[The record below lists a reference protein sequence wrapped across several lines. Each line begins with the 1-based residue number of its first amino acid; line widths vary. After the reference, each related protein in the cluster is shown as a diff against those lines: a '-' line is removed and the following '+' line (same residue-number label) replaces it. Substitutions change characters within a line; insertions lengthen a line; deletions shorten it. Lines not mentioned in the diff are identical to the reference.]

1 MLFRATAKSWRS
13 STSKASTTP
22 DRKSKSYRTGRA
34 LGQIARGQKPTK
46 YSEPERPN
54 PLEGR
59 KNVANITA
67 YKDGTRFDYGY
78 DADTGDLYDIRYGLQ
93 HDVATGKEHGLPGGV
108 KVTNLMNVKE
118 YQPVNFGGQF
128 DRPGQIPGRGMK
140 GRKYTG
146 VDAVV
151 KALRDEGG
159 DVFVLDKTPGKG
171 KQASTTGR
179 VPHWRSPITATGEYV
194 DPRRRHD
201 IPAGSNPAKTAH
213 NMFWRQASPISE
225 QEKRAR
231 GVLERGTAQ
240 DTIRKAYGKNWRGPQ
255 SPPPTAG
262 PSPSPQGPK
271 PGPPTGFGGDFD
283 QFLARQGI
291 NPGNMGANWR
301 PKPASN
307 PPGHTPGPPPSQ
319 NQATGS
325 QSSRY
330 VAWHSPHD
338 VKPAAGQTRSGAA
351 SAGLGDA
358 FSTDSHEYAA
368 QYGKPVRYSF
378 NMNNPY
384 AMPQSEWRDLDRG
397 PHASFENSRKFRQKL
412 ESQGHDGIIVTHRD
426 GTKEY
431 ITFDRTK
438 SAFQPFEEDP
448 SVATP
453 PPSQNQAKPT
463 GTAIQPWRRPVIQ
476 VPQAQKPIDGP
487 DPLDSLPGYVAAKNR
502 DWYGQKEG
510 AKTQYGTG
518 PKARKLRPVEPKTAV
533 RAQRPANQP
542 VPEPE
547 ILPSDPL
554 ALMPPAQ
561 VAEKAP
567 AWRKSSKPK
576 AEAAIPVTQ
585 PGRADVFAAENALQN
600 DFHQSQMVKMADS
613 GKGKPFAYDE
623 NVARN
628 IGLAHQGDHFGTQS
642 AFESDDLIDSTGRQ
656 VQPKTIK
663 AIAGATDDIAL
674 ARMGIVP
681 KKTENPFEY
690 STEAGPDTMPF
701 GTEGDMQIQGRLGI
715 AERTIQAIEAERATN
730 PDPNVD
736 YDRAI
741 SQVLID
747 QAAPAKVLMQQR
759 EFLAA
764 AAEARAKGDNK
775 LADKIESFAGE
786 IAAEA
791 DRRSPK
797 MLDAFSTMKED
808 SGQLTRGTYLS
819 SPQQEVSKINAMDR
833 RDFARFIPEFAA
845 SEPKR
850 SDFPTQK
857 EYDKAIK
864 KWSLEATHIGRSG
877 IEDFDV
883 RKRSIED
890 KITLKQPLTPEEN
903 QFILFAR
910 QAELDEANLGFSR
923 ATGQGG
929 SNPADTK
936 MFNTVAL
943 PSPVPWTDDK
953 QELLAQVPPTQYADI
968 NADTQFT
975 RELDRP
981 EVGNSR
987 FGYKF
992 EPQRFEPRQ
1001 DVPLEDQLAE
1011 AMASR
1016 FASVSRHLGSL
1027 GFGANAVE
1035 AAGNRQMLQ
1044 GQEGDEGFAPQGTS
1058 KHWSSLGTVEKQLEA
1073 IEGGGKVPG
1082 MEDLRAATYDATFP
1096 EYQAKARDFLATLPP
1111 DMPDDQFQA
1120 AAQEFMRSEFN
1131 RRLQSDYER
1140 HTNPEMD
1147 TTGGHNIFRMPNT
1160 KTMIKDDPTKQTL
1173 QQVADAEI
1181 PGIVLPQSGDPYA
1194 AWNER
1199 LQKEEADRNVQNAY
1213 GMVDQGVYEKAND
1226 FWNDPLNPPS
1236 PDVALAAERFLND
1249 KRNPERKRAAATE
1262 AGTARD
1268 AAEAGYGEK
1277 GPVRA
1282 SMGLRRGAKVDKGWR
1297 STQPKPDAFR
1307 NPDERLLE
1315 KAMQTSDKQGI
1326 RQDRYLFAE
1335 PGTNKSQNVER
1346 IEADQLALDDVVNLH
1361 VPTKSGGKIEQA
1373 RVTDIVDGQVVLEDG
1388 DAFGNIVLDPDDP
1401 SRSSINVQSI
1411 EPHPDPAVR
1420 AERRLAQILGG
1431 KAPVQAQAESAP
1443 VVPEIAGQPEIQP
1456 ATGPGPKK
1464 AQKGSKTPGLEPAA
1478 FEALYGTPFQQIIQG
1493 EVSKIA
1499 SPRAQKGKLGGEYDG
1514 GMDFGNFWNSKIF
1527 ARQGGRKP
1535 DQVHA
1540 ELVDKGLMPS
1550 DSTVDDM
1557 WVAIGRDI
1565 VNYHGQVDQVR
1576 QGKIQV
1582 QQAERVQKEVF
1593 SPKSAK
1599 RNPVAIRGS
1608 EMVVGQ
1614 QIEIAVPNA
1623 KGRKDQTELAEV
1635 VDIDEDGTAIL
1646 EDGPRYGPFTVGEND
1661 TIYGKRILEGN
1672 IQPDDP
1678 WANPEPFDIQ
1688 QTAAPK
1694 AFTLQN
1700 ETPNMNYD
1708 TNQGIMFDEDNEV
1721 DRMLREEQRRK
1732 NRRRLGG
1739 QSDFLGDVPF

>member
-1 MLFRATAKSWRS
+1 MFGGATRKAWRS
-13 STSKASTTP
+13 ATRSAAVSPNRESKA
-22 DRKSKSYRTGRA
+22 YRAGRTVA
-34 LGQIARGQKPTK
+34 QVARGQKPTK
-46 YSEPERPN
+46 YTEPTPPN
-54 PLEGR
+54 PLEGK

-67 YKDGTRFDYGY
+67 YKDGRRYDYGY
-78 DADTGDLYDIRYGLQ
+78 DADTGDVYDLKYDLQ
-93 HDVATGKEHGLPGGV
+93 FDPATKQYHSRPGGM
-108 KVTNLMNVKE
+108 KVTNLMNVRE
-118 YQPVNFGGQF
+118 YQPVNFGTQT
-128 DRPGQIPGRGMK
+128 DRPGVVPGRGMK

-159 DVFVLDKTPGKG
+159 DVFILDKTPGKG

-179 VPHWRSPITATGEYV
+179 VPNWRSPLQPTGEYV
-194 DPRRRHD
+194 DPRKRHE
-201 IPAGSNPAKTAH
+201 IPTGPGAGYGTGYQGNPATTAH
-213 NMFWRQASPISE
+213 NMFWRQASAVSE

-231 GVLERGTAQ
+231 EVLARGKT
-240 DTIRKAYGKNWRGPQ
+240 DEILDRLGHKRRGPEDPPQ
-255 SPPPTAG
+255 NTAKSPT
-262 PSPSPQGPK
+262 GPK
-271 PGPPTGFGGDFD
+271 SGPGQGRFNFGKTSGQEPPQNSGGNS
-283 QFLARQGI
+283 A
-291 NPGNMGANWR
+291 
-301 PKPASN
+301 ASSQ
-307 PPGHTPGPPPSQ
+307 PFTPGP
-319 NQATGS
+319 A
-325 QSSRY
+325 
-330 VAWHSPHD
+330 
-338 VKPAAGQTRSGAA
+338 
-351 SAGLGDA
+351 
-358 FSTDSHEYAA
+358 
-368 QYGKPVRYSF
+368 
-378 NMNNPY
+378 
-384 AMPQSEWRDLDRG
+384 
-397 PHASFENSRKFRQKL
+397 
-412 ESQGHDGIIVTHRD
+412 
-426 GTKEY
+426 
-431 ITFDRTK
+431 
-438 SAFQPFEEDP
+438 
-448 SVATP
+448 
-453 PPSQNQAKPT
+453 PSQNQAKPT
-463 GTAIQPWRRPVIQ
+463 GTEIQPWRRPTVN
-476 VPQAQKPIDGP
+476 VPGSSQPPDIAGELPYHQKEFDGP

-510 AKTQYGTG
+510 AKTLYGTG
-518 PKARKLRPVEPKTAV
+518 PKARKLRPAEAKTAK
-533 RAQRPANQP
+533 RDQRPGTRPDSAFPPAPEAAP
-542 VPEPE
+542 VEAIAPR
-547 ILPSDPL
+547 DPL
-554 ALMPPAQ
+554 ALNPPAP
-561 VAEKAP
+561 VVENAP
-567 AWRKSSKPK
+567 KWRKTSKPK
-576 AEAAIPVTQ
+576 AEPVVPVTQ
-585 PGRADVFAAENALQN
+585 PGLADVFAAENALQN
-600 DFHQSQMVKMADS
+600 DFHQAQMAQMADS
-613 GKGKPFAYDE
+613 GKGDPFAYDE

-642 AFESDDLIDSTGRQ
+642 AFENDDLIDSTGRQ
-656 VQPKTIK
+656 VQPETIK
-663 AIAGATDDIAL
+663 ALAGATDDVAL
-674 ARMGIVP
+674 ARLGIVP
-681 KKTENPFEY
+681 KTVENPFEY
-690 STEAGPDTMPF
+690 STKVGPDTMPF
-701 GTEGDMQIQGRLGI
+701 GTEGDIQIQGRLGI
-715 AERTIQAIEAERATN
+715 AERTIQEIEAERAMN
-730 PDPNVD
+730 LDPNVN

-741 SQVLID
+741 SQVLVD

-797 MLDAFSTMKED
+797 MLDAFSTMNEGSD
-808 SGQLTRGTYLS
+808 QLTRGTYLS
-819 SPQQEVSKINAMDR
+819 TSQQGVSKINVLTRPVMDALTKKLKSGQALTF
-833 RDFARFIPEFAA
+833 DE
-845 SEPKR
+845 EYLYTK
-850 SDFPTQK
+850 QK
-857 EYDKAIK
+857 EIDKVN
-864 KWSLEATHIGRSG
+864 L
-877 IEDFDV
+877 
-883 RKRSIED
+883 
-890 KITLKQPLTPEEN
+890 
-903 QFILFAR
+903 QFSA
-910 QAELDEANLGFSR
+910 

-929 SNPADTK
+929 SNPKNTK
-936 MFNTVAL
+936 MFPTVAL

-987 FGYKF
+987 SGYKF

-1131 RRLQSDYER
+1131 RRLQTDYER

-1173 QQVADAEI
+1173 QQMADAEI
-1181 PGIVLPQSGDPYA
+1181 PGIAIPQSGDPYE
-1194 AWNER
+1194 AWNAR
-1199 LQKEEADRNVQNAY
+1199 LQSKNPALKDMEGPVSDIRAPEADINVMNAY
-1213 GMVDQGVYEKAND
+1213 MQVDDGIFEKAD
-1226 FWNDPLNPPS
+1226 AFWNDPLNPPGS
-1236 PDVALAAERFLND
+1236 DVALAAERFLND

-1262 AGTARD
+1262 AGTAQD

-1401 SRSSINVQSI
+1401 SRSSINVHSI
-1411 EPHPDPAVR
+1411 EQHPDPMVQ

-1464 AQKGSKTPGLEPAA
+1464 ARKGSKTPGLEPAA
-1478 FEALYGTPFQQIIQG
+1478 FDALYGTPFQQIIQG

-1499 SPRAQKGKLGGEYDG
+1499 SPRVQKGKRQGEYDG

-1527 ARQGGRKP
+1527 AREGGRKP

-1540 ELVDKGLMPS
+1540 ELVDKGLMPP

-1557 WVAIGRDI
+1557 WVAIDRGI
-1565 VNYHGQVDQVR
+1565 VNYQDQVE
-1576 QGKIQV
+1576 QVKAGKVQV

-1608 EMVVGQ
+1608 ELVVGQ
-1614 QIEIAVPNA
+1614 QVEIAVPNT
-1623 KGRKDQTELAEV
+1623 KDRKNQTEIAEV
-1635 VDIDEDGTAIL
+1635 VGIDEDGTAIL
-1646 EDGPRYGPFTVGEND
+1646 EDGPRYGPFEVKENE

-1678 WANPEPFDIQ
+1678 WTNPEPFDIQ
-1688 QTAAPK
+1688 QTAAPN
-1694 AFTLQN
+1694 AFDVPDVPDDLA
-1700 ETPNMNYD
+1700 
-1708 TNQGIMFDEDNEV
+1708 FDPEY
-1721 DRMLREEQRRK
+1721 LRKRRQR
-1732 NRRRLGG
+1732 GG
-1739 QSDFLGDVPF
+1739 FGDVPF

>member
-1 MLFRATAKSWRS
+1 MFGGATRKAWRS
-13 STSKASTTP
+13 STRSAAVSP
-22 DRKSKSYRTGRA
+22 NRKSKSYQAGRA

-59 KNVANITA
+59 KNVANIAA
-67 YKDGTRFDYGY
+67 YRDGQRYEYGY

-93 HDVATGKEHGLPGGV
+93 HDVATKKEHGIPGGV
-108 KVTNLMNVKE
+108 KATNIMNIKE
-118 YQPVNFGGQF
+118 YQPVNFGGYY

-151 KALRDEGG
+151 KSLRDEGA

-179 VPHWRSPITATGEYV
+179 VPHWRSPITPTGEYI
-194 DPRRRHD
+194 DPRKRHE
-201 IPAGSNPAKTAH
+201 IPAGSNPATTAH
-213 NMFWRQASPISE
+213 NMFWRQAMPISE

-255 SPPPTAG
+255 NPPPTAG

-291 NPGNMGANWR
+291 DPGNMGANWR

-319 NQATGS
+319 NQA
-325 QSSRY
+325 
-330 VAWHSPHD
+330 
-338 VKPAAGQTRSGAA
+338 
-351 SAGLGDA
+351 
-358 FSTDSHEYAA
+358 
-368 QYGKPVRYSF
+368 
-378 NMNNPY
+378 
-384 AMPQSEWRDLDRG
+384 
-397 PHASFENSRKFRQKL
+397 
-412 ESQGHDGIIVTHRD
+412 
-426 GTKEY
+426 
-431 ITFDRTK
+431 
-438 SAFQPFEEDP
+438 
-448 SVATP
+448 
-453 PPSQNQAKPT
+453 KPT

-476 VPQAQKPIDGP
+476 IPQAQKPIEGP
-487 DPLDSLPGYVAAKNR
+487 DELDSLPGYIAAKNR

-518 PKARKLRPVEPKTAV
+518 PKARKLRPTEAKTAV

-554 ALMPPAQ
+554 ALIPPAP
-561 VAEKAP
+561 VVEKAP

-576 AEAAIPVTQ
+576 AEATVPVTQ
-585 PGRADVFAAENALQN
+585 PNRADVFAAENALQN
-600 DFHQSQMVKMADS
+600 DFHKTQMAQMADS

-628 IGLAHQGDHFGTQS
+628 IGLAHQGDHFGTKS
-642 AFESDDLIDSTGRQ
+642 AFENDDLIDSTGRQ
-656 VQPKTIK
+656 VQPETIK
-663 AIAGATDDIAL
+663 AIVGATDDIAL

-690 STEAGPDTMPF
+690 STQAGPDTMPF
-701 GTEGDMQIQGRLGI
+701 GTEGDLQIQGRLGI

-759 EFLAA
+759 EFMAA
-764 AAEARAKGDNK
+764 AAEARAKGDAK

-819 SPQQEVSKINAMDR
+819 SPQQEVSKVNVLSRPEMDALTKKLESGQALTF
-833 RDFARFIPEFAA
+833 DE
-845 SEPKR
+845 EYLYTK
-850 SDFPTQK
+850 QK
-857 EYDKAIK
+857 EIDKVN
-864 KWSLEATHIGRSG
+864 L
-877 IEDFDV
+877 
-883 RKRSIED
+883 
-890 KITLKQPLTPEEN
+890 
-903 QFILFAR
+903 QFSA
-910 QAELDEANLGFSR
+910 

-929 SNPADTK
+929 SNPANTK
-936 MFNTVAL
+936 MFPTVAL

-953 QELLAQVPPTQYADI
+953 KELLAQVPPTQYADI

-987 FGYKF
+987 FDYKF

-1001 DVPLEDQLAE
+1001 DMPLEDQLAE

-1027 GFGANAVE
+1027 GFGSNAVQ

-1058 KHWSSLGTVEKQLEA
+1058 KHWSSLGTVEKQLTA

-1120 AAQEFMRSEFN
+1120 AVQEFMRSEFN

-1213 GMVDQGVYEKAND
+1213 DMVDQGIFEKAND
-1226 FWNDPLNPPS
+1226 FWNDPLNPPG
-1236 PDVALAAERFLND
+1236 PDVALAGERFLND
-1249 KRNPERKRAAATE
+1249 KRNRQQAAATE
-1262 AGTARD
+1262 AGTAQD
-1268 AAEAGYGEK
+1268 AADAGYGER
-1277 GPVRA
+1277 GPVKGGI
-1282 SMGLRRGAKVDKGWR
+1282 GLRRRASADNAAPVDKGWR
-1297 STQPKPDAFR
+1297 SSQPKPEEFR
-1307 NPDERLLE
+1307 NESERMLE
-1315 KAMQTSDKQGI
+1315 KALATSDKQVI

-1335 PGTNKSQNVER
+1335 PGVNKSENAQRV
-1346 IEADQLALDDVVNLH
+1346 EADQLALDDVVNLH

-1373 RVTDIVDGQVVLEDG
+1373 RVTDIVDGVVVLEDG
-1388 DAFGNIVLDPDDP
+1388 DAFGNIVLDPEKP
-1401 SRSSINVQSI
+1401 SRSGINVQSI
-1411 EPHPDPAVR
+1411 EPHPDPEIRIA
-1420 AERRLAQILGG
+1420 RRLSSWRADLLRGNS
-1431 KAPVQAQAESAP
+1431 PVQAQAEIQPS
-1443 VVPEIAGQPEIQP
+1443 VPEIAEQTELQSVSMTDRRL
-1456 ATGPGPKK
+1456 AR
-1464 AQKGSKTPGLEPAA
+1464 KGSKTPGLEPAA
-1478 FEALYGTPFQQIIQG
+1478 FEALYGTPFQQIVQG
-1493 EVSKIA
+1493 EVPKILSLSEA
-1499 SPRAQKGKLGGEYDG
+1499 TKKAQARGLKYPDGYDDLG
-1514 GMDFGNFWNSKIF
+1514 DFGSFWNSKIF
-1527 ARQGGRKP
+1527 STTGSPP
-1535 DQVHA
+1535 DEVHA
-1540 ELVDKGLMPS
+1540 HLVERGVMPP
-1550 DSTVDDM
+1550 DSTVSDM
-1557 WVAIGRDI
+1557 AVLINSGI
-1565 VNYHGQVDQVR
+1565 LNYQGQVEQIR

-1599 RNPVAIRGS
+1599 RNPVAIRGAD
-1608 EMVVGQ
+1608 MVVGQ

-1623 KGRKDQTELAEV
+1623 KGRKGETELAEV

-1672 IQPDDP
+1672 VQPDDP
-1678 WANPEPFDIQ
+1678 WASPEAFDDFRNRPGSFQPSYDIQ
-1688 QTAAPK
+1688 KPAPPD

-1700 ETPNMNYD
+1700 QTPNMNYD